1 LQYTHICTD
10 IFKNVCQTGYYLQKI
25 SIFAK
30 ENNFRT
36 KPKSYYIMKRLL
48 YISLAVFALLFSQ
61 ETKAQRYD
69 VPSIPKQSRTVTK
82 SGPVYGTQY
91 DWLSVRYA
99 NYDDIY
105 GMDKGQLRVLRN
117 SIYARHGRKFK
128 DKNLRAYFNTQRW
141 YNPIYDE
148 IPASRLNKYEK
159 ANIEFLKKLEQ

>member
-1 LQYTHICTD
+1 MKKALFIAFA
-10 IFKNVCQTGYYLQKI
+10 IF
-25 SIFAK
+25 
-30 ENNFRT
+30 
-36 KPKSYYIMKRLL
+36 
-48 YISLAVFALLFSQ
+48 SLFFSQ
-61 ETKAQRYD
+61 ESQAQSY
-69 VPSIPKQSRTVTK
+69 VPSIPKKNSTVTK
-82 SGPVYGTQY
+82 AGPVYGTQY

-141 YNPIYDE
+141 YKPIYDE